1 MRFSS
6 SDRKVFSS
14 ILLVAF
20 GVTACAPRR
29 EARPRVLI
37 PQMAPLSPA
46 DQPASPNTPF
56 QLLELDS
63 SVPTSITACDR
74 LASLPAPS
82 SELARFRLIS
92 DMTTNEKGPSRIQN
106 SDEDLERIF
115 HEIQMAKMQS
125 STKIPTDGHSAS
137 ITSVGN
143 NKGLVDLSRLYGR
156 VDIAA
161 NPMYQYALL
170 QGTQPVFDKET
181 FMFEVNKQIKD
192 SPITLPFLIGYE
204 LLLRTGVL
212 NVYNERNRIYQN
224 RIDKS
229 FPGIFLDDDSTRVKI
244 RESLPE
250 AIFRNGSPE
259 IAQLTPAPLDSAEAI
274 QKKLQK
280 LNLLGSVYSRPVALF
295 ASPKWSD
302 FREDIRINMTVA
314 VRGINSGNS
323 QEQAC
328 ATVLFH
334 RAMSQML
341 TIMGFDR
348 PLMQDNPNNNTSRL
362 ADFKDWLVDPKG
374 QELRL
379 CPGAGSFVRHEHN
392 ITLYREDLE
401 NYADTGTA
409 NPLLLGKRP
418 FLPSPCTSNEALD
431 YVKGRMSA
439 VEFNPELSDLASGDE
454 QLDFISGIS
463 YLLMTFNP
471 GANWWLNSATGPG
484 LPLGYVTSLDTYRT
498 SGAILPFETHVL
510 ALGLLNVAFNNFAD
524 GHVVIIDSD
533 GHETKSMHEAMG
545 VRVSPEDRK
554 NNKTKI
560 VRTSIRSATLM
571 TDMAI
576 KLGATLEQTAR
587 WYANA
592 RDAVSEQIKHAP
604 NADERKRI
612 EADFS
617 HFIEGVFGSDRILKK
632 LTTTEPGSLREQL
645 DGLRSAG
652 ILLTTRFATRKADGS
667 LGCAA
672 EIINDLEKGTETL
685 AGDCSNVDRGQ
696 SKSDRRMWSDSL
708 SLVAASTQSPLYTK
722 MAKEAAKGL
731 K

>member
-1 MRFSS
+1 
-6 SDRKVFSS
+6 
-14 ILLVAF
+14 
-20 GVTACAPRR
+20 
-29 EARPRVLI
+29 
-37 PQMAPLSPA
+37 
-46 DQPASPNTPF
+46 
-56 QLLELDS
+56 
-63 SVPTSITACDR
+63 
-74 LASLPAPS
+74 
-82 SELARFRLIS
+82 
-92 DMTTNEKGPSRIQN
+92 
-106 SDEDLERIF
+106 
-115 HEIQMAKMQS
+115 
-125 STKIPTDGHSAS
+125 
-137 ITSVGN
+137 
-143 NKGLVDLSRLYGR
+143 
-156 VDIAA
+156 
-161 NPMYQYALL
+161 
-170 QGTQPVFDKET
+170 
-181 FMFEVNKQIKD
+181 
-192 SPITLPFLIGYE
+192 
-204 LLLRTGVL
+204 
-212 NVYNERNRIYQN
+212 
-224 RIDKS
+224 
-229 FPGIFLDDDSTRVKI
+229 
-244 RESLPE
+244 
-250 AIFRNGSPE
+250 
-259 IAQLTPAPLDSAEAI
+259 
-274 QKKLQK
+274 
-280 LNLLGSVYSRPVALF
+280 
-295 ASPKWSD
+295 
-302 FREDIRINMTVA
+302 
-314 VRGINSGNS
+314 
-323 QEQAC
+323 
-328 ATVLFH
+328 
-334 RAMSQML
+334 
-341 TIMGFDR
+341 
-348 PLMQDNPNNNTSRL
+348 
-362 ADFKDWLVDPKG
+362 
-374 QELRL
+374 
-379 CPGAGSFVRHEHN
+379 
-392 ITLYREDLE
+392 
-401 NYADTGTA
+401 
-409 NPLLLGKRP
+409 
-418 FLPSPCTSNEALD
+418 
-431 YVKGRMSA
+431 
-439 VEFNPELSDLASGDE
+439 
-454 QLDFISGIS
+454 
-463 YLLMTFNP
+463 MTFNP